1 MKFENTQVWGFE
13 HAIRGMRNPKN
24 SWARS
29 DSRMSPDGKYIIG
42 QADLTLMQNLIQSG
56 SEHRKFMRQIFVS
69 VDITAPMYW
78 WSEFDTYKVGTVA
91 NSTSKMHKLA
101 SFPITFESFEND
113 DFQNVEIAGEN
124 GNGKEDK
131 NGGSDARASW
141 NALIRILEALRVKYN
156 ETKEKKY
163 WKELIRI
170 LPESWLQKRTVTMN
184 YENILGM
191 CSNGQRRH
199 HKLNEWSG
207 EDNPSLV
214 NFISWARTLPYAA
227 ELLFQ
232 KSRMEELAEENVKLK
247 KQIEELTAK

>member
-1 MKFENTQVWGFE
+1 MRFENTQVWGFE

-24 SWARS
+24 SWAKS
-29 DSRMSPDGKYIIG
+29 DSKYDEKGKYIVG
-42 QADLTLMQNLIQSG
+42 PADLNLMQTLIQSG
-56 SEHRKFMRQIFVS
+56 SEHRKFLRQIFVS

-78 WSEFDTYKVGTVA
+78 WSEFDTYKIGTVA

-101 SFPITFESFEND
+101 STPITFDCFEND
-113 DFQNVEIAGEN
+113 DFHPVDIQPDPKVEPT
-124 GNGKEDK
+124 
-131 NGGSDARASW
+131 DAKSAW
-141 NALIRILEALRVKYN
+141 DALIKILETLRVSFN

-163 WKELIRI
+163 WKELIRL

-184 YENILGM
+184 YENLLGM

-207 EDNPSLV
+207 CDNPDLV
-214 NFISWARTLPYAA
+214 NFISWAGTLPYAS

-232 KSRMEELAEENVKLK
+232 KTRTEELAEENNKLK
-247 KQIEELTAK
+247 ARIAELEGK

>member
-1 MKFENTQVWGFE
+1 MNFENTQVWGFE

-24 SWARS
+24 SWAKS
-29 DSRMSPDGKYIIG
+29 DSTFNGIQANIG
-42 QADLTLMQNLIQSG
+42 SADLKLMQTLIKSG
-56 SEHRKFMRQIFVS
+56 SEHRKFLRQIFVS

-78 WSEFDTYKVGTVA
+78 WSEFDTYKVSTVA

-101 SFPITFESFEND
+101 STPITFDCFEHD
-113 DFQNVEIAGEN
+113 DFINT
-124 GNGKEDK
+124 DC
-131 NGGSDARASW
+131 GSTFKDAQSAWQS
-141 NALIRILEALRVKYN
+141 LIEVLESLRNKFN

-163 WKELIRI
+163 WKELIRL

-184 YENILGM
+184 YENLLGM

-207 EDNPSLV
+207 EDNPSLK
-214 NFISWARTLPYAA
+214 NFISWAKTLPYAQ

-232 KSRMEELAEENVKLK
+232 KTRMEELAEENVELKSALK
-247 KQIEELTAK
+247 KLEANS

>member
-24 SWARS
+24 SWAKS
-29 DSRMSPDGKYIIG
+29 DSKYDEKGKYIVG
-42 QADLTLMQNLIQSG
+42 PADLNLMQTLIQSG

-78 WSEFDTYKVGTVA
+78 WSEFDTYKIGTVA

-101 SFPITFESFEND
+101 STPITFDCFEND
-113 DFQNVEIAGEN
+113 DFQNVEFESESDGAEIETDIRAN
-124 GNGKEDK
+124 WED
-131 NGGSDARASW
+131 
-141 NALIRILEALRVKYN
+141 LIKVLESLREKFN

-163 WKELIRI
+163 WKELIRL
-170 LPESWLQKRTVTMN
+170 LPESWLQRRTVTMN
-184 YENILGM
+184 YENLLGM

-207 EDNPSLV
+207 VDYPELV
-214 NFISWARTLPYAA
+214 NFISWAGTLPYAS

-232 KSRMEELAEENVKLK
+232 KTRMEELVEENNKLK
-247 KQIEELTAK
+247 ARIAELEEK

>member
-24 SWARS
+24 SWAKS
-29 DSRMSPDGKYIIG
+29 DSKYDEKGRYIVG
-42 QADLTLMQNLIQSG
+42 PADLNLMQTLIQSG

-78 WSEFDTYKVGTVA
+78 WSEFDTYKIGTVA

-101 SFPITFESFEND
+101 STPITFECFETD
-113 DFQNVEIAGEN
+113 DFHDVEIEIY
-124 GNGKEDK
+124 GKDSNAK
-131 NGGSDARASW
+131 SRWD
-141 NALIRILEALRVKYN
+141 ALINVLEALRIKYN

-163 WKELIRI
+163 WKELIRL

-184 YENILGM
+184 YENLLGM

-207 EDNPSLV
+207 EDNSDLA
-214 NFISWARTLPYAA
+214 NFISWAGTLPYATD
-227 ELLFQ
+227 LLFQ
-232 KSRMEELAEENVKLK
+232 KTRLEEVLEENNQLK
-247 KQIEELTAK
+247 ARIAELEGK

>member
-1 MKFENTQVWGFE
+1 MNFENTKVWGFE

-24 SWARS
+24 SWDKS
-29 DSRMSPDGKYIIG
+29 DSSYSGINAKIG
-42 QADLTLMQNLIQSG
+42 DADLKLMQALIKAG

-78 WSEFDTYKVGTVA
+78 WSEFDTYKVSTVA

-101 SFPITFESFEND
+101 STPITFDCFEHDDFENTD
-113 DFQNVEIAGEN
+113 TGNSDF
-124 GNGKEDK
+124 
-131 NGGSDARASW
+131 SDAKKIWDS
-141 NALIRILEALRVKYN
+141 LIKTMESLRCRFN

-184 YENILGM
+184 YENLLGM

-207 EDNPSLV
+207 EDNPSLK
-214 NFISWARTLPYAA
+214 NFIAWARTLPYAE
-227 ELLFQ
+227 ELIFQ
-232 KSRMEELAEENVKLK
+232 KTRMEELAEENAELK
-247 KQIEELTAK
+247 KRLSELSK

>member
-24 SWARS
+24 SWDKS
-29 DSRMSPDGKYIIG
+29 DSTFDGTNANIG
-42 QADLTLMQNLIQSG
+42 AADLKLMQTLIKSG
-56 SEHRKFMRQIFVS
+56 SEHRKFLRQIFVS

-78 WSEFDTYKVGTVA
+78 WSEFDTYKVSTVA

-101 SFPITFESFEND
+101 STPITFDCFEHD
-113 DFQNVEIAGEN
+113 DFINTDC
-124 GNGKEDK
+124 GNSKY
-131 NGGSDARASW
+131 SDAETAWSAFIDVLE
-141 NALIRILEALRVKYN
+141 NLRIKFN

-163 WKELIRI
+163 WKELIRL

-184 YENILGM
+184 YENLLGM

-207 EDNPSLV
+207 EDNSTLT
-214 NFISWARTLPYAA
+214 NYIAWAKTLPYSD

-232 KSRMEELAEENVKLK
+232 KTRMEELAEENLELRAELK
-247 KQIEELTAK
+247 KLSGE

>member
-1 MKFENTQVWGFE
+1 MNFENTQVWGFE

-24 SWARS
+24 SWAKS
-29 DSRMSPDGKYIIG
+29 DTIYNGLDVKIG
-42 QADLTLMQNLIQSG
+42 PADLGLMQTLIKSG
-56 SEHRKFMRQIFVS
+56 SEHRKFLRQIFVS

-78 WSEFDTYKVGTVA
+78 WSEFDTYKVATVA

-101 SFPITFESFEND
+101 STPITFDCFEHDDFENV
-113 DFQNVEIAGEN
+113 NYG
-124 GNGKEDK
+124 DK
-131 NGGSDARASW
+131 NFSDIQNTW
-141 NALIRILEALRVKYN
+141 KALIDAMEILRNKFN

-184 YENILGM
+184 YENLLGM

-207 EDNPSLV
+207 EDNKSLK
-214 NFISWARTLPYAA
+214 NFLSWAHTLPYAE

-232 KSRMEELAEENVKLK
+232 KTRLEELAEENMNLK
-247 KQIEELTAK
+247 KKLAGSI

>member
-1 MKFENTQVWGFE
+1 MNFENTQVWGFE

-24 SWARS
+24 SWAKS
-29 DSRMSPDGKYIIG
+29 DSTFNGIQANIG
-42 QADLTLMQNLIQSG
+42 SADLKLMQTLIKSG
-56 SEHRKFMRQIFVS
+56 SEHRKFLRQIFVS

-78 WSEFDTYKVGTVA
+78 WSEFDTYKVSTVA

-101 SFPITFESFEND
+101 STPITFDCFEHD
-113 DFQNVEIAGEN
+113 DFTNTDCN
-124 GNGKEDK
+124 STFK
-131 NGGSDARASW
+131 DAQTAWQS
-141 NALIRILEALRVKYN
+141 LIEVLESLRNKFN

-163 WKELIRI
+163 WKELIRL

-184 YENILGM
+184 YENLLGM

-207 EDNPSLV
+207 EDNPSLK
-214 NFISWARTLPYAA
+214 NFISWAKTLPYAQ

-232 KSRMEELAEENVKLK
+232 KTRMEELAEENVELKSALK
-247 KQIEELTAK
+247 KLEANS

>member
-1 MKFENTQVWGFE
+1 MNFENTQVWGFE

-29 DSRMSPDGKYIIG
+29 DSSFDGTAATVG
-42 QADLTLMQNLIQSG
+42 EADLKLMQTLIKSG
-56 SEHRKFMRQIFVS
+56 SEHRKFLRQIFVS

-101 SFPITFESFEND
+101 STPISFDCFEHD
-113 DFQNVEIAGEN
+113 DFINT
-124 GNGKEDK
+124 DC
-131 NGGSDARASW
+131 GGSDFKDTQSAW
-141 NALIRILEALRVKYN
+141 TALINVLEGLRIKFN

-163 WKELIRI
+163 WKELIRL

-184 YENILGM
+184 YENLLGM

-207 EDNPSLV
+207 EDNPALK
-214 NFISWARTLPYAA
+214 NFLSWARTLPYSN

-232 KSRMEELAEENVKLK
+232 KTRMEELAEENAELRKKLSEK
-247 KQIEELTAK
+247 TGE

>member
-24 SWARS
+24 SWAKS
-29 DSRMSPDGKYIIG
+29 DSKYDEKGRYIVG
-42 QADLTLMQNLIQSG
+42 PADLNLMQTLIQSG

-78 WSEFDTYKVGTVA
+78 WSEFDTYKIGTVA

-101 SFPITFESFEND
+101 STPITFECFETD
-113 DFQNVEIAGEN
+113 DFHDVEIEIY
-124 GNGKEDK
+124 GKDSNAK
-131 NGGSDARASW
+131 SRWD
-141 NALIRILEALRVKYN
+141 ALINVLEALRVKYN

-163 WKELIRI
+163 WKELIRL

-184 YENILGM
+184 YENLLGM

-207 EDNPSLV
+207 EDNSDLA
-214 NFISWARTLPYAA
+214 NFISWAGTLPYATD
-227 ELLFQ
+227 LLFQ
-232 KSRMEELAEENVKLK
+232 KTRLEEVLEENNQLK
-247 KQIEELTAK
+247 ARIAELEGK